1 MHEIYVIDGCKY
13 DNPSIDYSNKDTYSE
28 FQDKLIDFK
37 TKLIS
42 DISSKTSKTY
52 FKFGDGDF
60 YFLNKKPKGS
70 AKPGIRALKK
80 PYFMINHKKF
90 VEGSKQND
98 VYMSLITKTHSDM
111 LQTYFKKTF
120 DYPSEFVYG
129 LIANKWITKYTT
141 KNIGIIGADVK
152 LEIIN
157 SLIQKQE
164 YKEFLGI
171 EKFSDYISIPQRFA
185 CDNLRKVNKSV
196 IKQLEKSSSDLF
208 LLGVGHVKSGMLH
221 RLKEHSNAVFLDI
234 GVGVDA
240 LAGIVNLTRPYFGG
254 WTNYQL
260 KNQSIYSEVDFL
272 VNKINNIKNIKFI

>member
-13 DNPSIDYSNKDTYSE
+13 DNPSKDYSNKDTYSE

-98 VYMSLITKTHSDM
+98 VYMSLITKNHSDM
-111 LQTYFKKTF
+111 FQTYFKKTF

-171 EKFSDYISIPQRFA
+171 EKFSDYISVPQRFA
-185 CDNLRKVNKSV
+185 CDNLSKVNKSV

-272 VNKINNIKNIKFI
+272 VNKNNNIKNIKLI